1 MTVRNRSP
9 PLMYANSNIAGVEL
23 SLREAFT
30 KAGNAAKAQPQLI
43 VCILPTT
50 GVCHSNTP
58 QLIEVCVVWGNQASY
73 RYRPGNLISMQSSI
87 NT

>member
-9 PLMYANSNIAGVEL
+9 PIMYANSNIAGVES
-23 SLREAFT
+23 SLREAYT

-50 GVCHSNTP
+50 GVPS
-58 QLIEVCVVWGNQASY
+58 LEI
-73 RYRPGNLISMQSSI
+73 
-87 NT
+87 